1 VTAKRPDDGGQGADA
16 GIDAETGPDTAAEN
30 GAGADATPAL
40 RVAVAARP
48 GQLAAL
54 RRLLREWLV
63 RAKVNE
69 QDASAV
75 QIAVGEAT
83 TNAVEHAYVGT
94 DPGLVRLT
102 VRLGKGGVLSIQV
115 SDLGRWRVQKT
126 GPNRGRGL
134 SMMRAVMDE
143 VQVRRRHDG
152 TTVLMRL
159 ALGRRRRPALT

>member
-1 VTAKRPDDGGQGADA
+1 MAGKRSDDGGADA
-16 GIDAETGPDTAAEN
+16 GAA
-30 GAGADATPAL
+30 ADATPAL

-54 RRLLREWLV
+54 RRALRDWLA
-63 RAKVNE
+63 RAKIDE

-83 TNAVEHAYVGT
+83 TNAVEHAYVDT
-94 DPGLVRLT
+94 EPGLVRLI
-102 VRLGKGGVLSIQV
+102 VRLCGGVLSVQV
-115 SDLGRWRVQKT
+115 SDLGRWRAQATAV
-126 GPNRGRGL
+126 PNRGRGF

-143 VQVRRRHDG
+143 VHVKHRHDG

-159 ALGRRRRPALT
+159 VLGRRAALT